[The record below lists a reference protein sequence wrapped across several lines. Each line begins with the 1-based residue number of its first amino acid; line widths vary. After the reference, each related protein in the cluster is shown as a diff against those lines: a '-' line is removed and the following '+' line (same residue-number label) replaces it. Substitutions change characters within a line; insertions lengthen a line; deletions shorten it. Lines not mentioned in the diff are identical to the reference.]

1 MDINFDELRFGCPL
15 KFNDKFY
22 DCFFQLSGAHVFE
35 PGKNYVIPIV
45 FLQPETILPY
55 ITSLDKIYLWEEK
68 FFAEGSFLLNSNRFT
83 PLFDEEKLNRKLITK
98 ESLLYKLRYDIL
110 KTYNVSYYKKFLEKI
125 QNPYVHLVDNWSK
138 NYQVKAISWNVIE
151 PSFSYEIKDDENKW
165 VVQLSKIYKYACLIK
180 IENQVPAIITNKNK
194 LNASDLKLYN
204 SLTSSG
210 FIILDKSILQERIEM
225 DNSIVN
231 RDQYIYS
238 LLFCF
243 SKKFPW

>member
-1 MDINFDELRFGCPL
+1 MDKKSIESVKNFWENNPL
-15 KFNDKFY
+15 FVGESKNEKGTKKFFEEHTKVY
-22 DCFFQLSGAHVFE
+22 ISDCFAGEFDQKTVPNNLKDKTV
-35 PGKNYVIPIV
+35 
-45 FLQPETILPY
+45 
-55 ITSLDKIYLWEEK
+55 LDLGCGIG
-68 FFAEGSFLLNSNRFT
+68 F
-83 PLFDEEKLNRKLITK
+83 
-98 ESLLYKLRYDIL
+98 
-110 KTYNVSYYKKFLEKI
+110 
-125 QNPYVHLVDNWSK
+125 
-138 NYQVKAISWNVIE
+138 
-151 PSFSYEIKDDENKW
+151 W

-194 LNASDLKLYN
+194 LNASDFKLYN